1 MKSLQTRPLLLPKPG
16 SIERKTRVGRS
27 QPDADENEY
36 RRRLNDGLML
46 AFPLFSPR
54 FGLDRQV
61 LYTVSLLTLVAA
73 LAGCASQGKP
83 PPRISLDEPVQ
94 AQALPEPPKPVEVVT
109 VPKVLPLPAQMK
121 PLPEADE
128 AKPAP
133 EPADETVRVS
143 RANAEARI
151 APTREGYV
159 NAIQVWPF
167 TDGALYQVY
176 AAPGRVT
183 VISLQPGE
191 ELVTVAAGD
200 TVRWIVGDTSS
211 GAGNDLRV
219 NVLVKPIRS
228 GLKTN
233 VVITTSRR
241 TYLIELTSTDKAWM
255 ASVSWEY
262 PKDQMLAL
270 RRQDQAA
277 QAAAPVDT
285 GLSLEKIRFRYAI
298 SGSNPPWKPLRAFD
312 DGEKVY
318 IQFPPGIAQGEL
330 PPLFVIGAQGDGQ
343 LVNYRFRSPYYIV
356 DRLFGAAELRLGGDG
371 GDVVRIERSDGV
383 ARRN

>member
-1 MKSLQTRPLLLPKPG
+1 MNQSFRFYAFVLTLAASVLSLQ
-16 SIERKTRVGRS
+16 
-27 QPDADENEY
+27 
-36 RRRLNDGLML
+36 
-46 AFPLFSPR
+46 
-54 FGLDRQV
+54 
-61 LYTVSLLTLVAA
+61 
-73 LAGCASQGKP
+73 GCATKGVPSP
-83 PPRISLDEPVQ
+83 IISLDEPVQ
-94 AQALPEPPKPVEVVT
+94 AQPLPEPPKPVEVVE
-109 VPKVLPLPAQMK
+109 VPKVLPMPAQMK
-121 PLPEADE
+121 PLAESIE
-128 AKPAP
+128 AKAAP
-133 EPADETVRVS
+133 EPADEKLRVS

-211 GAGNDLRV
+211 GTGDALRV
-219 NVLVKPIRS
+219 SVLVKPIRS

-233 VVITTSRR
+233 LVVTSSRR
-241 TYLIELTSTDKAWM
+241 TYLIELTSTERAWM

-262 PKDQMLAL
+262 PKDRMLAL
-270 RRQDQAA
+270 QRQAQAA
-277 QAAAPVDT
+277 QAMAPVDT
-285 GLSLEKIRFRYAI
+285 GLSLERIRFRYAI
-298 SGSNPPWKPLRAFD
+298 SGSTPPWKPMRAFD

-356 DRLFGAAELRLGGDG
+356 DRLFGAAELRLGGDRG
-371 GDVVRIERSDGV
+371 EVVRIERTDGV
-383 ARRN
+383 ARGN

>member
-1 MKSLQTRPLLLPKPG
+1 MNPSFRF
-16 SIERKTRVGRS
+16 
-27 QPDADENEY
+27 Y
-36 RRRLNDGLML
+36 
-46 AFPLFSPR
+46 AF
-54 FGLDRQV
+54 V
-61 LYTVSLLTLVAA
+61 LTLVVTTSS
-73 LAGCASQGKP
+73 LLGCASQGKP

-94 AQALPEPPKPVEVVT
+94 AQPLPEPPKAVEVVE
-109 VPKVLPLPAQMK
+109 VPKVLPMPAQMK
-121 PLPEADE
+121 PLPDVDD
-128 AKPAP
+128 AKFTP

-159 NAIQVWPF
+159 NAIQVWPY

-183 VISLQPGE
+183 VLSLQPGE

-211 GAGNDLRV
+211 GAGTELRV
-219 NVLVKPIRS
+219 NVLVKPTRS

-233 VVITTSRR
+233 LVVTTNRR
-241 TYLIELTSTDKAWM
+241 TYLLELTSTEKAWM
-255 ASVSWEY
+255 ASVSWDY
-262 PKDQMLAL
+262 PKDRMLAL
-270 RRQDQAA
+270 QRQSQAA
-277 QAAAPVDT
+277 QATAPVDT
-285 GLSLEKIRFRYAI
+285 GLSLEKIRFRYVV

-318 IQFPPGIAQGEL
+318 IQFPGGIAQGEL

-356 DRLFGAAELRLGGDG
+356 DRLFGAAELRLGGDK
-371 GDVVRIERSDGV
+371 GDVVRIERTDGT
-383 ARRN
+383 RGK

>member
-1 MKSLQTRPLLLPKPG
+1 MNDVFRKSALPVIFLASALL
-16 SIERKTRVGRS
+16 
-27 QPDADENEY
+27 
-36 RRRLNDGLML
+36 
-46 AFPLFSPR
+46 F
-54 FGLDRQV
+54 
-61 LYTVSLLTLVAA
+61 
-73 LAGCASQGKP
+73 AGCATQGKP
-83 PPRISLDEPVQ
+83 PPTISLDEPVQ
-94 AQALPEPPKPVEVVT
+94 AQPLPEPPKPVEVVT
-109 VPKVLPLPAQMK
+109 VPEPLALPAQLK
-121 PLPEADE
+121 PLPEG

-133 EPADETVRVS
+133 EPTDEKVRVS

-176 AAPGRVT
+176 AAVGRVT
-183 VISLQPGE
+183 VIALQPGE

-200 TVRWIVGDTSS
+200 TGD
-211 GAGNDLRV
+211 ALRV
-219 NVLVKPIRS
+219 NVMVKPIRS

-233 VVITTSRR
+233 LVITTSRR
-241 TYLIELTSTDKAWM
+241 TYLLELTSTDKTWM

-262 PKDQMLAL
+262 PKDRMLAL
-270 RRQDQAA
+270 QRQA
-277 QAAAPVDT
+277 QAASAATPVDT
-285 GLSLEKIRFRYAI
+285 GLSLEKIRFRYAV

-330 PPLFVIGAQGDGQ
+330 PPLFVIGVQGDGQ

-356 DRLFGAAELRLGGDG
+356 DRLFGAAELRLGGGKGSAG
-371 GDVVRIERSDGV
+371 GDVVRIERTDGT
-383 ARRN
+383 RRN

>member
-1 MKSLQTRPLLLPKPG
+1 MNLPFRFYVLPMVLL
-16 SIERKTRVGRS
+16 
-27 QPDADENEY
+27 
-36 RRRLNDGLML
+36 
-46 AFPLFSPR
+46 
-54 FGLDRQV
+54 
-61 LYTVSLLTLVAA
+61 A
-73 LAGCASQGKP
+73 LSGCATQGKP
-83 PPRISLDEPVQ
+83 PPVISLDEPVQ
-94 AQALPEPPKPVEVVT
+94 AQPLPEPPKPVEVVAI
-109 VPKVLPLPAQMK
+109 PEPLALPAQLK
-121 PLPEADE
+121 PLPEVDE

-133 EPADETVRVS
+133 EPADETMRVS

-159 NAIQVWPF
+159 NAIQVWPY

-183 VISLQPGE
+183 VVSLQPGE

-211 GAGNDLRV
+211 GSGDELRV

-228 GLKTN
+228 SLKTN
-233 VVITTSRR
+233 LVITTNRR
-241 TYLIELTSTDKAWM
+241 TYLLELTSTEKAWM
-255 ASVSWEY
+255 ASVSWDY
-262 PKDQMLAL
+262 PKDRMLAL
-270 RRQDQAA
+270 QRQAQAA
-277 QAAAPVDT
+277 QATAPVDT
-285 GLSLEKIRFRYAI
+285 GLSLERIRFRYAI

-343 LVNYRFRSPYYIV
+343 LVNYRFRPPYYIV

-371 GDVVRIERSDGV
+371 GDMVRIERTDGT
-383 ARRN
+383 RGN

>member
-1 MKSLQTRPLLLPKPG
+1 MNDFFCKSALPVILLA
-16 SIERKTRVGRS
+16 STI
-27 QPDADENEY
+27 
-36 RRRLNDGLML
+36 
-46 AFPLFSPR
+46 LFS
-54 FGLDRQV
+54 
-61 LYTVSLLTLVAA
+61 
-73 LAGCASQGKP
+73 GCATQGKP
-83 PPRISLDEPVQ
+83 PPTISLDEPVQ
-94 AQALPEPPKPVEVVT
+94 AQPLPEPPNPVDVVT
-109 VPKVLPLPAQMK
+109 VPEPLALPAQLK
-121 PLPEADE
+121 PLPEGE
-128 AKPAP
+128 GAKPAP
-133 EPADETVRVS
+133 EPTDEKVRVS

-176 AAPGRVT
+176 AAVGRVT
-183 VISLQPGE
+183 VIALQPGE

-211 GAGNDLRV
+211 GSGDALRV
-219 NVLVKPIRS
+219 NVMVKPIRS

-233 VVITTSRR
+233 LVITTSRR
-241 TYLIELTSTDKAWM
+241 TYLLELTSTDKTWM

-262 PKDQMLAL
+262 PKDKMLAL
-270 RRQDQAA
+270 QRQAQAA
-277 QAAAPVDT
+277 SAAAPVDT
-285 GLSLEKIRFRYAI
+285 GLSLDKIRFRYAV

-318 IQFPPGIAQGEL
+318 IQFPQGIAQGEL

-343 LVNYRFRSPYYIV
+343 LVNYRFRTPYYIV
-356 DRLFGAAELRLGGDG
+356 DRLFGAAELRLGGGKGSGG
-371 GDVVRIERSDGV
+371 GDVVRIERTDG